1 MLAKPTSSFIWCPSI
16 YIVKTQCDRVEV
28 WFNGVE
34 LTCLMKFPIISK
46 SSPSY
51 SFRMFI
57 TLIFL
62 SLVLFISSSCRT
74 ITLNIRHYIKFYL
87 IPLFYRQLEMFFI
100 QQVIGVFIVYFH
112 EGNWYITLFKFV
124 ILLKFVLFS
133 SSSNKNVRARGIIP
147 LIYQV
152 SAPDIV
158 KVFPDPDWP

>member
-51 SFRMFI
+51 S
-57 TLIFL
+57 
-62 SLVLFISSSCRT
+62 CRT
-74 ITLNIRHYIKFYL
+74 ITLNIRHLSKFYL

-133 SSSNKNVRARGIIP
+133 NSSNKNVRARGIIP